1 MDDADSSDV
10 DINVGWLL
18 FLMGM
23 LYGATNYMAAIGL
36 SVNNDTILQ
45 MTGFMHKTS
54 GDSSATKNVFSST
67 DGDITTYTYVSEDV
81 DTKKNFFAMNEIM
94 NLWGDLFFFQQ
105 TLQKFLPLFYIL
117 LLETAV
123 VMVFVATIINFF

>member
-1 MDDADSSDV
+1 M
-10 DINVGWLL
+10 
-18 FLMGM
+18 FLMGL

-45 MTGFMHKTS
+45 MTGFMPKASS
-54 GDSSATKNVFSST
+54 GGTNTKVINSSA
-67 DGDITTYTYVSEDV
+67 DGDITTYTMVSEDGE
-81 DTKKNFFAMNEIM
+81 TKKNFFAMNEIM

-105 TLQKFLPLFYIL
+105 TLQMFLPLFYIL
-117 LLETAV
+117 FLESAV

>member
-1 MDDADSSDV
+1 MDDGDSSDV

-18 FLMGM
+18 FLIGM

-45 MTGFMHKTS
+45 MTGFMPKTS

-81 DTKKNFFAMNEIM
+81 ETKKNFFAMNEIM

-105 TLQKFLPLFYIL
+105 TLQMFLPLFYIL